1 MQRRHFLRN
10 TVFTAAA
17 LSMPAQDLFAILL
30 QQPAWKMNML
40 TESTGLFTMNGGAI
54 LFSKTKEGY
63 IVVDSQYNTNA
74 QYLIDEFKKSEEPVF
89 NLLINTHHHLDHS
102 GGNILFKGLAKHVLA
117 HENSKI
123 NQQKVAVER
132 KIEDKQLYPDQTYT
146 DYHRRRIGKET
157 VALYYYGPGHTNG
170 DSIVHFE
177 RANIAHMGDLVFNK
191 IYPNIDRNAGASIK
205 NWITVLDKAYSQFDK
220 NTKVIC
226 GHGQKP
232 EDVMVDRE
240 FLKQKQFFLETLLSF
255 TDKEI
260 KAGKSKDELLK
271 NTVIPG
277 VDEWKD
283 NFKFIKVN
291 LGVAYDELTA
301 K

>member
-1 MQRRHFLRN
+1 MNRSAFLRN
-10 TVFTAAA
+10 SVFATAA
-17 LSMPAQDLFAILL
+17 LSIPAQDLFAMLW
-30 QQPAWKMNML
+30 QQPAWKINML
-40 TESTGLFTMNGGAI
+40 TENTGLFTMNGGAI

-63 IVVDSQYNTNA
+63 VIVDSQFNTNA
-74 QYLIDEFKKSEEPVF
+74 QNLIDELKKNAEPLFK
-89 NLLINTHHHLDHS
+89 LLINTHHHLDHT
-102 GGNILFKGLAKHVLA
+102 GGNVLFKGLAEHVLA

-123 NQQKVAVER
+123 NQQKVAAER

-146 DYHRRRIGKET
+146 DYHRRKIGKESI
-157 VALYYYGPGHTNG
+157 ALYYFGAAHTNG

-177 RANIAHMGDLVFNK
+177 RSNIAHMGDLVFNK

-205 NWITVLDKAYSQFDK
+205 NWITVLDKAYNKLDK

-226 GHGQKP
+226 GHGQKA
-232 EDVMVDRE
+232 EDVLVNIE
-240 FLKQKQFFLETLLSF
+240 FLKQKQFFLQTLLSF
-255 TDKEI
+255 VEKEI
-260 KAGKSKDELLK
+260 KAGKSKEELLQ
-271 NTVIPG
+271 NTIIPG